1 MTGAPAAAGGDG
13 VDSGTMSGFPEE
25 ELLHATA
32 VHLDTPD
39 GPVGV
44 LLRGPSGSGKSDL
57 ALRLIDDGA
66 RLVAD
71 DQARLSREGGAAE
84 ARGRSE
90 GYVVARAPAALE
102 GTLEVR
108 GVGLAGVPTVP
119 ETRIA
124 LVVDLLADPA
134 AGPPPERLPPERL
147 PPERLPAEH
156 AVVLLGVPVPAIS
169 LDARGPSAAAKVR
182 LAARSRAAALA
193 APGTRQSTGQ
203 GAGKVQGQGQG
214 GSRRDAHALPVV
226 VVTGLS
232 GAGRTTALKVL
243 EDIGYEAI
251 DNLPLKLLGP
261 AVLAGHLDRP
271 VALGADIRNR
281 DFAAQPF
288 LEQLDLLMA
297 EPALDVK
304 LLFMDCADEVLQRRF
319 TETRRRHPL
328 AQERPLADGIAAERT
343 MTQPLKARA
352 DLVVDT
358 SQLAVP
364 DFRRIMTGQFGLGSG
379 GLGVFVT
386 SFSFRQGL
394 PREADLVLDVRFLR
408 NPHYVPELQPLTGRD
423 RRVADYVANDPDF
436 AGFFADLT
444 RMLAPLLPR
453 FEAEG
458 KSYLTIAIGCT
469 GGKHRSVA
477 VAEKLGAWLA
487 GQGRSVTVGHRD
499 ASTP

>member
-1 MTGAPAAAGGDG
+1 
-13 VDSGTMSGFPEE
+13 MSGFPEQ

-32 VHLDTPD
+32 VQIETPD
-39 GPVGV
+39 GPLGV

-71 DQARLSREGGAAE
+71 DQTRLSRDGARVLA
-84 ARGRSE
+84 S
-90 GYVVARAPAALE
+90 APAALE

-108 GVGLAGVPTVP
+108 GVGLAGLPSLP
-119 ETRIA
+119 ETEIG
-124 LVVDLLADPA
+124 LVVELRADTA
-134 AGPPPERLPPERL
+134 IDRLPE
-147 PPERLPAEH
+147 EH
-156 AVVLLGVPVPAIS
+156 CVVLLGQSLPAVV
-169 LDARGPSAAAKVR
+169 LDAHQPSAAAKLR
-182 LAARSRAAALA
+182 LAARSRAAGRA
-193 APGTRQSTGQ
+193 APET
-203 GAGKVQGQGQG
+203 GAGG
-214 GSRRDAHALPVV
+214 RRQPTAPQALPVV

-251 DNLPLKLLGP
+251 DNLPLSLLGP

-288 LEQLDLLMA
+288 LEQLDALVA
-297 EPALDVK
+297 EPALEVK
-304 LLFMDCADEVLQRRF
+304 LVFMDCADEVLQRRF

-343 MTQPLKARA
+343 MTAPLKARA

-358 SQLAVP
+358 SSLAVP
-364 DFRRIMTGQFGLGSG
+364 DFRRLMTGHFGLGAA
-379 GLGVFVT
+379 GLAVFVT

-408 NPHYVPELQPLTGRD
+408 NPHYVEALRPLTGRD
-423 RRVADYVANDPDF
+423 RRVADYVAGDPAF
-436 AGFFADLT
+436 APFFDNLT
-444 RMLAPLLPR
+444 RLVAPLLPR
-453 FEAEG
+453 YEAEG
-458 KSYLTIAIGCT
+458 KSYLTIAVGCT

-477 VAEKLGAWLA
+477 IAEKLAAWL
-487 GQGRSVTVGHRD
+487 QDRGRPVTLGHRD
-499 ASTP
+499 KPAD

>member
-1 MTGAPAAAGGDG
+1 
-13 VDSGTMSGFPEE
+13 MSGLAESE
-25 ELLHATA
+25 DLLHATT
-32 VHLDTPD
+32 VQLDTPD

-57 ALRLIDDGA
+57 ALRLIDEGA

-71 DQARLSREGGAAE
+71 DQTRLT
-84 ARGRSE
+84 ARGGRVIAS
-90 GYVVARAPAALE
+90 APPELE

-108 GVGLAGVPTVP
+108 GLGLTGVPTAP
-119 ETRIA
+119 ETEVV
-124 LVVDLLADPA
+124 LVAELDPA
-134 AGPPPERLPPERL
+134 RAAERLPE
-147 PPERLPAEH
+147 EDS
-156 AVVLLGVPVPAIS
+156 VLLLGRAVPLLSVE
-169 LDARGPSAAAKVR
+169 ARSPSAAAKLR

-193 APGTRQSTGQ
+193 APQERPAPKGIE
-203 GAGKVQGQGQG
+203 
-214 GSRRDAHALPVV
+214 ALPVV

-251 DNLPLKLLGP
+251 DNLPLSLLGP
-261 AVLAGHLDRP
+261 AVMAGHLDRP

-288 LEQLDLLMA
+288 LDQLDELVA
-297 EPALDVK
+297 EPALDVR

-364 DFRRIMTGQFGLGSG
+364 DFRRLMTGHFGLGKG
-379 GLGVFVT
+379 AGLGLFVT

-423 RRVADYVANDPDF
+423 ARVAGYVAGDPAF
-436 AGFFADLT
+436 QPFFENLT
-444 RMLAPLLPR
+444 RLLAPLLPR
-453 FEAEG
+453 YEAEG
-458 KSYLTIAIGCT
+458 KSYLTIAVGCT

-477 VAEKLGAWLA
+477 VAERLGAWLA
-487 GQGRSVTVGHRD
+487 EQGRTVTVGHRD
-499 ASTP
+499 SGGEPAGS

>member
-1 MTGAPAAAGGDG
+1 
-13 VDSGTMSGFPEE
+13 MSGFPDQ

-32 VHLDTPD
+32 VELDTPD

-71 DQARLSREGGAAE
+71 DQTQLTRESD
-84 ARGRSE
+84 R
-90 GYVVARAPAALE
+90 VLARAPAQLE

-108 GVGLAGVPTVP
+108 GVGLAGVPSAA
-119 ETRIA
+119 ETTIC
-124 LVVDLLADPA
+124 LVVELTGGTPID
-134 AGPPPERLPPERL
+134 RLPD
-147 PPERLPAEH
+147 EH
-156 AVVLLGVPVPAIS
+156 SVVLLGQAVPALH
-169 LDARGPSAAAKVR
+169 LDAREPSAPAKLR
-182 LAARSRAAALA
+182 LAARSRASALVTPFFADKAAEKG
-193 APGTRQSTGQ
+193 PQ
-203 GAGKVQGQGQG
+203 
-214 GSRRDAHALPVV
+214 ALPVV
-226 VVTGLS
+226 LVTGLS
-232 GAGRTTALKVL
+232 GAGRTTALKLL

-251 DNLPLKLLGP
+251 DNLPLNLLGP

-288 LEQLDLLMA
+288 LKQLDALVA
-297 EPALDVK
+297 EPALEVK
-304 LLFMDCADEVLQRRF
+304 LVFMDCADDVLQRRF

-328 AQERPLADGIAAERT
+328 AQERPLADGLAAERT
-343 MTQPLKARA
+343 MTAPLKARA

-358 SQLAVP
+358 SNLAVP
-364 DFRRIMTGQFGLGSG
+364 DFRRLITGHFGLGSG
-379 GLGVFVT
+379 GLVVFVT

-408 NPHYVPELQPLTGRD
+408 NPHYVEALQPLTGRD
-423 RRVADYVANDPDF
+423 PRVSAYVANDPAF
-436 AGFFADLT
+436 AGFFSNLT
-444 RMLAPLLPR
+444 ALIEPLLPR
-453 FEAEG
+453 YEAEG

-477 VAEKLGAWLA
+477 IAEKLSTWLTA
-487 GQGRSVTVGHRD
+487 QGREVTVGHRD
-499 ASTP
+499 MPTT

>member
-1 MTGAPAAAGGDG
+1 
-13 VDSGTMSGFPEE
+13 MSGFPDR

-32 VHLDTPD
+32 VELDTPD
-39 GPVGV
+39 GAIGV

-71 DQARLSREGGAAE
+71 DQTQLELDEGRIMA
-84 ARGRSE
+84 S
-90 GYVVARAPAALE
+90 APAQIE

-108 GVGLAGVPTVP
+108 GVGLASVQSARQT
-119 ETRIA
+119 EIC
-124 LVVDLLADPA
+124 LVIELTGGSPLD
-134 AGPPPERLPPERL
+134 RLPE
-147 PPERLPAEH
+147 EH
-156 AVVLLGVPVPAIS
+156 SVVLLGQPIPALH
-169 LDARGPSAAAKVR
+169 LDARQPSAAAKLR
-182 LAARSRAAALA
+182 LAARSRASGLGVRPLA
-193 APGTRQSTGQ
+193 GTAVPEARG
-203 GAGKVQGQGQG
+203 VE
-214 GSRRDAHALPVV
+214 ALPVV

-232 GAGRTTALKVL
+232 GAGRTTALKLL

-251 DNLPLKLLGP
+251 DNLPLNLLGA

-288 LEQLDLLMA
+288 LEQLDSLIA
-297 EPALDVK
+297 EPALKVK
-304 LLFMDCADEVLQRRF
+304 LVFMDCADEVLQRRF

-328 AQERPLADGIAAERT
+328 AQERPLADGLAAERT
-343 MTQPLKARA
+343 MTAPLKARA

-358 SQLAVP
+358 SNLAVA
-364 DFRRIMTGQFGLGSG
+364 DVRRLMTGHFGLGTA
-379 GLGVFVT
+379 GLAVFVT

-408 NPHYVPELQPLTGRD
+408 NPHYVEALRPLTGRNAQ
-423 RRVADYVANDPDF
+423 VAAYVTGDPAF
-436 AGFFADLT
+436 ASFFGNLT
-444 RMLAPLLPR
+444 ALIDPLLPR
-453 FEAEG
+453 YEAEG

-477 VAEKLGAWLA
+477 VAEKLGAWLTA
-487 GQGRSVTVGHRD
+487 QGRAVTIGHRD
-499 ASTP
+499 TPAG

>member
-1 MTGAPAAAGGDG
+1 
-13 VDSGTMSGFPEE
+13 MSGMAEDE

-32 VHLDTPD
+32 VQLDTPD

-57 ALRLIDDGA
+57 ALRLIDAGA

-71 DQARLSREGGAAE
+71 DQSRLI
-84 ARGRSE
+84 ARGGRLFAS
-90 GYVVARAPAALE
+90 APAELA

-108 GVGLAGVPTVP
+108 GFGLTGVPSAP
-119 ETRIA
+119 EAEVALIA
-124 LVVDLLADPA
+124 ELDAQAPGA
-134 AGPPPERLPPERL
+134 RLPEEEESR
-147 PPERLPAEH
+147 
-156 AVVLLGVPVPAIS
+156 VLLGCRVPCLR
-169 LDARGPSAAAKVR
+169 LDPRAPSAAAKLR

-193 APGTRQSTGQ
+193 APPQPAPHSDRPERGR
-203 GAGKVQGQGQG
+203 
-214 GSRRDAHALPVV
+214 ALPVV

-251 DNLPLKLLGP
+251 DNLPLSLLGP

-288 LEQLDLLMA
+288 LEQLDQLVA
-297 EPALDVK
+297 EPALAVK
-304 LLFMDCADEVLQRRF
+304 LLFIDCADEVLQRRF

-328 AQERPLADGIAAERT
+328 AQERPLADGIAAERS

-364 DFRRIMTGQFGLGSG
+364 DFRRLMTGHFGLGSG
-379 GLGVFVT
+379 GGLGLFVT

-408 NPHYVPELQPLTGRD
+408 NPHYEPELQPLTGRD
-423 RRVADYVANDPDF
+423 ARVAAYVAADPEF
-436 AGFFADLT
+436 QPFFDNLT
-444 RMLAPLLPR
+444 RLLAPLLPR
-453 FEAEG
+453 YEAEG
-458 KSYLTIAIGCT
+458 KSYLTVAVGCT

-487 GQGRSVTVGHRD
+487 EQGRSVTVGHRD
-499 ASTP
+499 AGGEGAGSARPVAEMSHG

>member
-1 MTGAPAAAGGDG
+1 M
-13 VDSGTMSGFPEE
+13 SGTAETE

-32 VHLDTPD
+32 VQLDTPD

-57 ALRLIDDGA
+57 ALRLIDAGA
-66 RLVAD
+66 RLIAD
-71 DQARLSREGGAAE
+71 DQTRLA
-84 ARGRSE
+84 ARGGRLFAS
-90 GYVVARAPAALE
+90 APAELA

-108 GVGLAGVPTVP
+108 GFGLTGVAAAP
-119 ETRIA
+119 EA
-124 LVVDLLADPA
+124 EVALLAELDA
-134 AGPPPERLPPERL
+134 QTADERLPE
-147 PPERLPAEH
+147 EES
-156 AVVLLGVPVPAIS
+156 VLLLGCRVPRLR
-169 LDARGPSAAAKVR
+169 LDPRAPSADAKLR

-193 APGTRQSTGQ
+193 AAQDPGPQHPGSPR
-203 GAGKVQGQGQG
+203 AG
-214 GSRRDAHALPVV
+214 RALPVV

-251 DNLPLKLLGP
+251 DNLPLSLLGP
-261 AVLAGHLDRP
+261 AVLAGHLDRA

-288 LEQLDLLMA
+288 LEQLDQLVA
-297 EPALDVK
+297 EPALAVK
-304 LLFMDCADEVLQRRF
+304 LLFIDCADEVLQRRF

-328 AQERPLADGIAAERT
+328 AQERPLADGIAAERS

-364 DFRRIMTGQFGLGSG
+364 DFRRLMTGHFGLGGAG
-379 GLGVFVT
+379 GLGLFVT

-408 NPHYVPELQPLTGRD
+408 NPHYEPDLQPLTGRD
-423 RRVADYVANDPDF
+423 ARVAAYVAADPEF
-436 AGFFADLT
+436 QPFFDNLT
-444 RMLAPLLPR
+444 RLLAPLLPR
-453 FEAEG
+453 YEAEG
-458 KSYLTIAIGCT
+458 KSYLTVAVGCT

-487 GQGRSVTVGHRD
+487 EQGRNVTVGHRD
-499 ASTP
+499 AGGEGAASARPVAEASL